1 MPIPQVAT
9 EALTDAMARFDR
21 DFRDAAEWAG
31 WEQNEVHKYAIEHD
45 GRRYPVKQIISM
57 ATGMPVS
64 DFYAGW
70 QAGNANRYVHD
81 LGFTVVELRRRNPT
95 HLQ

>member
-21 DFRDAAEWAG
+21 DFRDATEWAG
-31 WEQNEVHKYAIEHD
+31 WEQNRAHLYAIEHD

-57 ATGMPVS
+57 ATGMSVS
-64 DFYAGW
+64 EFSMGR
-70 QAGNANRYVHD
+70 GC
-81 LGFTVVELRRRNPT
+81 G
-95 HLQ
+95 